1 MNKLVIETQYLENY
15 GSSENP
21 YMKFKGGS
29 TYVMYNC
36 GNLTKNDIATYVARV
51 KPFITT
57 DMQQSNGGCEEYVI
71 DVRVIPHTEKACA
84 DWETVTQFSFVKDSS
99 TVNFLKVTDN
109 RPDEESGFAGWMKS
123 EIIELTESWKHVLGI
138 TDRLEY
144 KVEYM
149 MEDGEFVIGQD
160 GLKEWFNAKEAA

>member
-1 MNKLVIETQYLENY
+1 MNKLVIDTQYLENY

-71 DVRVIPHTEKACA
+71 DVRV
-84 DWETVTQFSFVKDSS
+84 TQFSFVKDSS

-109 RPDEESGFAGWMKS
+109 RPDEDGYGGYMRT
-123 EIIELTESWKHVLGI
+123 EILEKTESWKHVLGT

-144 KVEYM
+144 KAEYM
-149 MEDGEFVIGQD
+149 MQDGDEVIGD
-160 GLKEWFNAKEAA
+160 EGLKEWFNSQEAA